1 MAIKRQKLMADF
13 ETTTNPEDCRVW
25 AGCAVDIEKLEVVH
39 IGTDLDGFMEYLR
52 DKNTVCYFHNLKFDG
67 EFILHWLFTHG
78 FRYEDSRKDNTFHCL
93 ITDDGLFYSI
103 EVIFHR
109 HKSKKYEK
117 VVFYDS
123 LKKLP
128 FKVSV
133 IAKAFELKQSKG
145 EIDYR
150 AHRPLGYQM
159 TEEEK
164 EYIITDCQ
172 IVAEALKIQF
182 EQGLKK
188 MTNASDAL
196 NGYKDI
202 ISKSRFEKWF
212 PMLPIELDR
221 DIRRAYKGGFV
232 YLKPEH
238 RNTRGLHGKQYDVN
252 SLYPWVMY
260 EKTLPYSYPVY
271 FEGFPEVDEKY
282 PLFIIHMKCTFEVK
296 PGHLPTLQLK
306 NNRRFLETE
315 YLTTSRVMVGKHE
328 ENEPIEMWLTSV
340 DYRLLLD
347 HYNLD
352 DVEYING
359 FKFKGAVGMFKDY
372 IDHWMHIKETTTGAL
387 RQLAKLML
395 NSLYGKFATNPKAR
409 KKIPY
414 LDTEDNVV
422 RYKFDDPEERDPV
435 YTAMGCFITAYAR
448 EKTIRSAQA
457 NFDRFIYAD
466 TDSLKLVGYEEP
478 EGLEVHPT
486 HLGAWKDEGDFT
498 DSKWL
503 RAKTYMVTVD
513 GKTKVTCAGMPDN
526 VKKLVTYENFAP
538 GSTFPGKLMPRRYPG
553 GIILEETTFT
563 IK

>member
-1 MAIKRQKLMADF
+1 MAIKRLKLMADF
-13 ETTTNPEDCRVW
+13 ETTTDPADCRVW
-25 AGCAVDIEKLEVVH
+25 AGCAVDIEALEVVH
-39 IGTDLDGFMEYLR
+39 IGNDLDSFMEFLSN
-52 DKNTVCYFHNLKFDG
+52 KNTVCYFHNLKFDG

-78 FRYEDSRKDNTFHCL
+78 YRCEDSRKDKTFTCL

-103 EVIFHR
+103 EVVFHR
-109 HKSKKYEK
+109 HKSKKYKK

-128 FKVSV
+128 FKVAV
-133 IAKAFELKQSKG
+133 IAKAFELQQSKG
-145 EIDYR
+145 SIDYR
-150 AHRPLGYQM
+150 ADRPLGYEM
-159 TEEEK
+159 TPEEK

-196 NGYKDI
+196 SGYKKI
-202 ISKSRFEKWF
+202 LGQTRWESWF
-212 PMLPIELDR
+212 PQLPIELDA

-232 YLKPEH
+232 YLKPEY
-238 RNTRGLHGKQYDVN
+238 RNARGLHGKQYDVN

-260 EKTLPYSYPVY
+260 TKLLPYGYPVY
-271 FEGFPEVDEKY
+271 FEGRPEPCEKY
-282 PLFIIHMKCTFEVK
+282 PLYIVHLKCTFELK
-296 PGHLPTLQLK
+296 EGHLPTLQLK
-306 NNRRFLETE
+306 NNRRFVETE
-315 YLTTSRVMVGKHE
+315 YLTTSRVKQGKYW
-328 ENEPIEMWLTSV
+328 ENEPIEMWLTNV
-340 DYRLLLD
+340 DFELLRD
-347 HYNLD
+347 HYDLD
-352 DVEYING
+352 EVTFING
-359 FKFKGAVGMFKDY
+359 FKFKGATGMFKEY
-372 IDHWMHIKETTTGAL
+372 IDYWMHIKETTTGAL

-414 LDTEDNVV
+414 LDVETNIV
-422 RYKFDDPEERDPV
+422 RYKYGDPEERDPV

-448 EKTIRSAQA
+448 EKTIRSGQA
-457 NFDRFIYAD
+457 NYDRAIYFD
-466 TDSLKLVGYEEP
+466 TDSMKLVGYEEP

-486 HLGAWKDEGDFT
+486 HLGAWKDEGNFT
-498 DSKWL
+498 DSKWI

-526 VKKLVTYENFAP
+526 VKEQVTYENFRS
-538 GSTFPGKLMPRRYPG
+538 GETFSGKLMPRRYPG
-553 GIILEETTFT
+553 GIILEDTTFT